1 MRRLIFS
8 LLLCICSLPLA
19 ATGAWPEQVV
29 RIEEMEML
37 TPISLSVPK
46 RRPRGEVRAPVA
58 VRVHVNS
65 RGAVERVALIES
77 CGSAAHDEAALRAM
91 QDVKFQPYM
100 VDQRPIDVTLVV
112 TLHLPLTKFR
122 DSL

>member
-19 ATGAWPEQVV
+19 AAGAWPEQVV
-29 RIEEMEML
+29 RIEEMELL

-46 RRPRGEVRAPVA
+46 MRPRGAVRAPVA
-58 VRVHVNS
+58 MRVHVNA

-91 QDVKFQPYM
+91 RDVKFQPYE
-100 VDQRPIDVTLVV
+100 VDEHPIDVTLVV
-112 TLHLPLTKFR
+112 TLHLPLTKYR